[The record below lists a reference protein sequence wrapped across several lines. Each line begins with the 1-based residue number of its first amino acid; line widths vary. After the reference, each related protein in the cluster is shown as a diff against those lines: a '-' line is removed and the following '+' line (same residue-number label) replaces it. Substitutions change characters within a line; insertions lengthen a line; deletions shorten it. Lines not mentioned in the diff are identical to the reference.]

1 MQGSKLRQDAAA
13 PSHGPAP
20 APVGAAEKTEAVGSP
35 PAGGAGSSASWRSTY
50 YVLGTGLG
58 ASPYNRSESSL
69 GVDTVRTPRLSD
81 EDVQVGEK
89 LAYRSFKPRA
99 V

>member
-1 MQGSKLRQDAAA
+1 M
-13 PSHGPAP
+13 
-20 APVGAAEKTEAVGSP
+20 
-35 PAGGAGSSASWRSTY
+35 
-50 YVLGTGLG
+50 LGTGLG